1 MFKKRKFT
9 ILIMLSIITLL
20 TPNIVFAKDVT
31 LNKDTI
37 NLYALSSDYEEYLE
51 MPSEFKSEEQIIL
64 NNATG
69 DITYTLKEGN
79 TITLDN
85 NA

>member
-37 NLYALSSDYEEYLE
+37 NLYALSSDYEEY
-51 MPSEFKSEEQIIL
+51 
-64 NNATG
+64 
-69 DITYTLKEGN
+69 
-79 TITLDN
+79 
-85 NA
+85 